1 MKSNWTVLGCRATYA
16 AVFAGLLLVG
26 AGIAPGAGLASSA
39 MAQAPGG
46 QDGQAQADVT
56 KALDNKRLRGVT
68 AKVQGG
74 VVTLTGTVENYR
86 DKQDAGKKLQKFQ
99 KAGEI
104 ASVSNQIQVSGPEVS
119 DQVIGQKLSGKL
131 SVNNLVPERTAFEM
145 VNLSVEHGVVTVGGF
160 VTRPEDKDEDL
171 GIVADQPGVKDVVDR
186 IQVAPLSPNDDRIRR
201 DVFRAIYGYQAFTK
215 YAINPAKT
223 IRILVLNGNVT
234 LVGVVDDKGD
244 KDMANI
250 RANGVPG
257 VFKVTNN
264 LQVQGEKE

>member
-1 MKSNWTVLGCRATYA
+1 MKPNWTVFVSRIYA
-16 AVFAGLLLVG
+16 AVFAGLLVVG
-26 AGIAPGAGLASSA
+26 AGIVPGVGLTPCAV
-39 MAQAPGG
+39 AQAPGG
-46 QDGQAQADVT
+46 QDAKIQADVS
-56 KALDNKRLRGVT
+56 KALDNKRFRGVT
-68 AKVQGG
+68 AKAQDG
-74 VVTLTGTVENYR
+74 VVTLTGTVEHYR
-86 DKQDAGKKLQKFQ
+86 DKQDAGKKIEKDRD
-99 KAGEI
+99 I
-104 ASVSNQIQVSGPEVS
+104 ARVDNQIQVSGPEVS
-119 DQVIGQKLSGKL
+119 DEAIGQKLASKL
-131 SVNNLVPERTAFEM
+131 TVNNLVPERTAFEIAN
-145 VNLSVEHGVVTVGGF
+145 VSVQHGVVTVGGF
-160 VTRPEDKDEDL
+160 VTQPVDKDDIL

-234 LVGVVDDKGD
+234 LVGVVDNKGD
-244 KDMANI
+244 KEMANI